1 MNNLIRFYNQNR
13 RKIFRIIIIIIF
25 LFLLLQLCNFLAKEK
40 NDVSNDNVN
49 KNSTKTEQKTDNT
62 MLSDQSLTSG
72 KQLSNEK
79 LKKASNIINE
89 FLNYCNDG
97 NFNEAYNLL
106 TDECKEEMY
115 PTIGDFKKIYYDNTF
130 GGEKKSF
137 TIENW
142 IDNTY
147 QVKISENS
155 LATGKI
161 SEDNTKQDYITV
173 IEKDKTYK
181 LNINNYIG
189 RKSLNKVTEI
199 KKIKFTI
206 QSVDTY
212 MDYQTYNIQ
221 VENNTDNT
229 ILLDTGENTKSVYL
243 LDSNKMKYYFYNN
256 ELIKEKMKIQ
266 GKYKT
271 TIKIKFNNSYSSSKT
286 IKKMIFSNVILNYED
301 YNKTEDK
308 SQYIDIEKIEINV

>member
-1 MNNLIRFYNQNR
+1 MYKLIRFYNQNR
-13 RKIFRIIIIIIF
+13 GKIIKIILIIVFVIAIIQ
-25 LFLLLQLCNFLAKEK
+25 LLNFFTKQDNK
-40 NDVSNDNVN
+40 NKTTNNNVN
-49 KNSTKTEQKTDNT
+49 INNSTYSKEVVTDKSAIT
-62 MLSDQSLTSG
+62 GETISES
-72 KQLSNEK
+72 K
-79 LKKASNIINE
+79 LKKASEIIND

-97 NFNEAYNLL
+97 NYNEAYDVL

-115 PTIGDFKKIYYDNTF
+115 PTIEDFKKIYYDNTF

-142 IDNTY
+142 MDNTY
-147 QVKISENS
+147 HVNISENS

-229 ILLDTGENTKSVYL
+229 ILLDTGENTKSLYL
-243 LDSNKMKYYFYNN
+243 LDSNRMKYYFYNN
-256 ELIKEKMKIQ
+256 ELIKEKLKIQ
-266 GKYKT
+266 GKYIT
-271 TIKIKFNNSYSSSKT
+271 TIKIKFNNSYSSSRT

-308 SQYIDIEKIEINV
+308 SQYKDIEKIEINV

>member
-1 MNNLIRFYNQNR
+1 MYKLIRFYNQNR
-13 RKIFRIIIIIIF
+13 GKIIKIILIIVFVIAIIQ
-25 LFLLLQLCNFLAKEK
+25 LLNFFTKQDNK
-40 NDVSNDNVN
+40 NKTTNNNVN
-49 KNSTKTEQKTDNT
+49 INNSTYSKEVVTDKSAIT
-62 MLSDQSLTSG
+62 GETISES
-72 KQLSNEK
+72 K
-79 LKKASNIINE
+79 LKKASEIIND

-97 NFNEAYNLL
+97 NYNEAYDVL
-106 TDECKEEMY
+106 TDECKDEMY
-115 PTIGDFKKIYYDNTF
+115 PTIDDFKKIYYDNTF

-142 IDNTY
+142 MDNTY
-147 QVKISENS
+147 HVNISENS

-229 ILLDTGENTKSVYL
+229 ILLDTGENTKSLYL
-243 LDSNKMKYYFYNN
+243 LDSNRMKYYFYNN
-256 ELIKEKMKIQ
+256 ELIKEKLKIQ
-266 GKYKT
+266 GKYIT
-271 TIKIKFNNSYSSSKT
+271 TIKIKFNNSYSSSRT

-308 SQYIDIEKIEINV
+308 SQYKDIEKIEINV